1 MKFKK
6 LILGCV
12 IGFNIF
18 GLIGCSTTGGMTE
31 GELGSMISDI
41 ADMKMEQYKESEK
54 YKYSDPSLLYS
65 VECPECGGELTCTDE
80 WCMENEEDRKAYEQ
94 HQANYREEKE
104 LQEIYNTC
112 EICGYK
118 QSEKENRVR
127 RYILGEH
134 SYRLCEESYYDCV
147 YKKKKQLGLAETST
161 DIICEW
167 CKVEKDLVHN
177 SGHYVDID
185 EDGQDEYFH
194 EICYGKW
201 CDAHSADRYF
211 INNNESNGYEE
222 TEEIDSTESQMILD
236 NNIEPN
242 MVTCDHCGR
251 QGELYEN
258 IMRWYDTDGNNNF
271 THSYC
276 LKDFIELTGKEPA
289 YDIPGLN

>member
-1 MKFKK
+1 
-6 LILGCV
+6 
-12 IGFNIF
+12 
-18 GLIGCSTTGGMTE
+18 
-31 GELGSMISDI
+31 
-41 ADMKMEQYKESEK
+41 
-54 YKYSDPSLLYS
+54 
-65 VECPECGGELTCTDE
+65 
-80 WCMENEEDRKAYEQ
+80 MENL
-94 HQANYREEKE
+94 EKE

-167 CKVEKDLVHN
+167 CKAEKDLVHN

-201 CDAHSADRYF
+201 YDAHRADQYLKF
-211 INNNESNGYEE
+211 KPSDDNTEDTTGYTTNPCDYCGMLNDAILGSVKKWQSTDGCYNYTHDCCKELYI
-222 TEEIDSTESQMILD
+222 EEI
-236 NNIEPN
+236 
-242 MVTCDHCGR
+242 
-251 QGELYEN
+251 
-258 IMRWYDTDGNNNF
+258 
-271 THSYC
+271 
-276 LKDFIELTGKEPA
+276 GKEPIE
-289 YDIPGLN
+289 DSSNLE

>member
-31 GELGSMISDI
+31 GEYGSMLSDI
-41 ADMKMEQYKESEK
+41 GDAAVEAYKKTDE
-54 YKYSDPSLLYS
+54 YKYSDPSLLYL
-65 VECPECGGELTCTDE
+65 VECPKCGSEYTCTDE

-127 RYILGEH
+127 QYILGEH

-167 CKVEKDLVHN
+167 CKAEKDLVHN

-194 EICYGKW
+194 EICYGQW
-201 CDAHSADRYF
+201 CDAHSADQYL
-211 INNNESNGYEE
+211 NKN
-222 TEEIDSTESQMILD
+222 LD
-236 NNIEPN
+236 NNTEDTKESYGN
-242 MVTCDHCGR
+242 ARCEYCGKSNPS
-251 QGELYEN
+251 LYGYVEK
-258 IMRWYDTDGNNNF
+258 WFSTDGICHF
-271 THSYC
+271 THEYC
-276 LKDFIELTGKEPA
+276 TENYIKETGKEPIE
-289 YDIPGLN
+289 DSSNLE